1 MSITGRIFL
10 FLIVLFCF
18 ISSGFKLSAQV
29 KRSVAGMVRDS
40 TRQAIP
46 GANIRI
52 IAGKDTLST
61 NSDNEGKFSFDQL
74 QSPDFSLLVRSVGY
88 RSASSTY
95 SFKPGQNT
103 LQLEPIM
110 LRPDTQML
118 KEVVIEGKVVAMK
131 VKRDTLE
138 YNTAAYKV
146 RDGDHV
152 DQLLK
157 QLPGVEVDE
166 KGKVTS
172 MGKEMT
178 KIRVNGKD
186 FFTGNVKEFI
196 KQLPA
201 EMFSHIQ
208 VVDDYGEEAK
218 LTGIRMGEPKK
229 ILNLVTKPGRNR
241 GTFGNAGVDGGTN
254 NRYGFQ
260 TSGNIWREDKQIGM
274 SANLTNTNNSAGST
288 RALYT
293 AANYRNPLSK
303 RTVGSANYA
312 FNNNFNESKQF
323 NYIERVNPL
332 GTLYTTN
339 DNASKSRSNGHN
351 FDLNLQGN
359 YDKESLIASL
369 NGSFSDGRS
378 TSSAENIQKGAIRQD
393 LYNSSNSNQYNPNL
407 NGNFGWGKS
416 FAKKG
421 RTIYVNLSGV
431 LGSSKSDEDM
441 RNKIGYYDQ
450 KTGAFVK
457 DSLLNRLVDNRSSN
471 DQFTASFSY
480 SEPLSAADDTVSTK
494 NIDFNYVFS
503 LSSNNNSL
511 QTRVRNPN
519 GFISFVDSLSNVYHS
534 TFLNN
539 NFRVSYR
546 YGSKR
551 LNYTAGISLQPSS
564 LKGSYEGRPDRI
576 RQNTLNFAPS
586 GNLNFV
592 ISPSQALSGNYNGS
606 SNAPDFQQ
614 LQPVADTRDLQNVI
628 IGNPNLKTSFNHNAN
643 IDYRLFDP
651 AGGLSFQVGLN
662 TSLVQNQVVAN
673 VVLVGDSLNSLKQ
686 ETRYVNANGNYNVGA
701 SYNLSYPFSKNRFAL
716 ALNGN
721 LDRSNDVLF
730 TDGKKS
736 FSKRLNYNQ
745 QFSFSANT
753 EKLSLT
759 AQASYGLNANTFSLS
774 SAGQTRNVETWMFSL
789 YSRVVLSKSW
799 TFNFTGSKRIN
810 SGYSIAANNP
820 LLINAGIEKNIFKK
834 RTGLLTF
841 AVNDLLNQGNGL
853 NRTFSDNAVTESR
866 TDGKTRFFLL
876 GFSMRLQDFGLH

>member
-1 MSITGRIFL
+1 LSIAGRIFL
-10 FLIVLFCF
+10 FLIILLC
-18 ISSGFKLSAQV
+18 SGLKLSAQLKLV
-29 KRSVAGMVRDS
+29 VRGSVTDS

-46 GANIRI
+46 GANIRM

-61 NSDNEGKFSFDQL
+61 NTDKDGKFSFDQF
-74 QSPDFSLLVRSVGY
+74 QSPDFSLLIRSIGY
-88 RSASSTY
+88 RPASSTH
-95 SFKPGQNT
+95 SFKSGENT
-103 LQLEPIM
+103 LQLKPIL

-118 KEVVIEGKVVAMK
+118 KEVVIEGKIVAMK
-131 VKRDTLE
+131 VKKDTLE

-208 VVDDYGEEAK
+208 VVDDYGDEAR
-218 LTGIRMGEPKK
+218 LTGIKMGEPKK
-229 ILNLVTKPGRNR
+229 VLNLVTKPGRNR
-241 GTFGNAGVDGGTN
+241 GTFGNAGVEGGTN

-260 TSGNIWREDKQIGM
+260 TSGNVWKDDKQIGLN
-274 SANLTNTNNSAGST
+274 ANLNNTNNSAGST
-288 RALYT
+288 QGLYT
-293 AANYRNPLSK
+293 SGNYRNHLSK

-312 FNNNFNESKQF
+312 FNHNLNENKQF

-339 DNASKSRSNGHN
+339 DNASESKSNGHN

-359 YDKESLIASL
+359 YDKEYLTASL
-369 NGSFSDGRS
+369 NGSFSNGR
-378 TSSAENIQKGAIRQD
+378 TNSSSENIQKGAIRQD
-393 LYNSSNSNQYNPNL
+393 LYNSSNSNQHNPSL

-421 RTIYVNLSGV
+421 RTVYVNLSGV
-431 LGSSKSDEDM
+431 LGSSKSDQDM
-441 RNKIGYYDQ
+441 MNKIGYYDQ
-450 KTGAFVK
+450 KTGAFIK
-457 DSLLNRLVDNRSSN
+457 DSLLNRLVDNKSSN
-471 DQFTASFSY
+471 DQLTASFSF
-480 SEPLSAADDTVSTK
+480 SEPLNRADDTVSTK
-494 NIDFNYVFS
+494 SIDFNYVFS
-503 LSSNNNSL
+503 LSSTNNSL
-511 QTRVRNPN
+511 QTRVRDPN
-519 GFISFVDSLSNVYHS
+519 GVVSFVDSLSNVYHS
-534 TFLNN
+534 AFLNN

-564 LKGSYEGRPDRI
+564 LKGSYEGRTDRI
-576 RQNTLNFAPS
+576 RQNTLNFSPS

-643 IDYRLFDP
+643 VDYRLFDP
-651 AGGLSFQVGLN
+651 AGGLSFQIGLN
-662 TSLVQNQVVAN
+662 TSLIQNQVVAN
-673 VVLVGDSLNSLKQ
+673 VVLAGDSLNSLKQ
-686 ETRYVNANGNYNVGA
+686 ETRYVNANGNYNIGT
-701 SYNLSYPFSKNRFAL
+701 SYTLSYPFSKRRFAFT
-716 ALNGN
+716 LNGN
-721 LDRSNDVLF
+721 LDRANDVLF

-736 FSKRLNYNQ
+736 FSKRFNYNQ
-745 QFSFSANT
+745 QLSFSANT
-753 EKLSLT
+753 DKLSMT
-759 AQASYGLNANTFSLS
+759 AQASYGLNANTYSLS
-774 SAGQTRNVETWMFSL
+774 SAGQTRNVETWTFNV
-789 YSRVVLSKSW
+789 YSRLILSKSW
-799 TFNFTGSKRIN
+799 TLNFNSSKRIN

-820 LLINAGIEKNIFKK
+820 LLINAGIEKTIFKK
-834 RTGLLTF
+834 RTGMLTF

-866 TDGKTRFFLL
+866 TDGVTRFFLL